1 MKALSLFNLNLE
13 AFQLPCAGLSWEGVW
28 LVQMLLPFLYPACC
42 ILHFVISY
50 ASGPVSDS
58 ARAAHSPHASYSS
71 PLAPLPATGICSRS
85 WRAAT
90 PADALPHVARL
101 AAARRLHVLIA
112 LGRVRPPMFFF
123 MNMYFYTGVQV
134 MGRHCHHPTSSTPHL
149 LRHLPRAALVRDDPL
164 QLRRRD
170 AVLDHA
176 TRPK

>member
-71 PLAPLPATGICSRS
+71 PLAPLPRYRYLLSFMARHQLPPTRS
-85 WRAAT
+85 LMSLGWRPRAAFT
-90 PADALPHVARL
+90 FSSLSDAY
-101 AAARRLHVLIA
+101 
-112 LGRVRPPMFFF
+112 GPPMFFF
-123 MNMYFYTGVQV
+123 MNMYFYTGVQRSFE
-134 MGRHCHHPTSSTPHL
+134 MIHCNYDGETPF
-149 LRHLPRAALVRDDPL
+149 
-164 QLRRRD
+164 
-170 AVLDHA
+170 LDHA
-176 TRPK
+176 TRPQK